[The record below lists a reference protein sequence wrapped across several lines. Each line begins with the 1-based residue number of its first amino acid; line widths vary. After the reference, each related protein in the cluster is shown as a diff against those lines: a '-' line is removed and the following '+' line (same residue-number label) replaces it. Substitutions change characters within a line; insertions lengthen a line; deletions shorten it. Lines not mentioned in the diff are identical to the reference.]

1 MNKLIDIIAD
11 IIAGVIAIF
20 ILCCFGMSIVVLIS
34 FIYDIIRW
42 L

>member
-1 MNKLIDIIAD
+1 MNKLID

-20 ILCCFGMSIVVLIS
+20 LSYIFGIFIVVLIS

-42 L
+42 GF